1 MPQTDFY
8 NHNRFR
14 AYPLKGG
21 TDSLFRFGVVNMRES
36 ALVDVGFV
44 MGIDSEYDEQFRVKL
59 TQILITGTVITFTF
73 QDEAAS
79 ATYDFSF
86 NSTDPFGTIAEVD
99 AVEGAEFGSGFAVAG
114 DLSTLY
120 SEMGVGTHTASRA
133 FYVEE
138 GTVQTLHKH
147 FVKRFSI
154 ATQPYTEW
162 HMPADCGGSAG
173 DLWRYRVTGRD
184 LRGHRKFKPGYN
196 ATIAVI
202 ESQNAIEIG
211 TGIGA
216 GEGEPCDPVEFGSSS
231 LSSCS
236 SVVLSSE
243 SSALPAIPEARCKD
257 IFNTIN
263 GVWPD
268 ALGNFFLTALSP
280 GLTITP
286 YPDTHRIVV
295 EFLSGAYSPFCET
308 EYEGS
313 ASSEV
318 AHGSSEAALSSE
330 SSGSSISSSSA

>member
-120 SEMGVGTHTASRA
+120 SEMGVGTPHSLSGVLRRRGNGPDSAQA
-133 FYVEE
+133 LCEA
-138 GTVQTLHKH
+138 VQHSH
-147 FVKRFSI
+147 
-154 ATQPYTEW
+154 
-162 HMPADCGGSAG
+162 PALYGVAHACGLRGVAG

-216 GEGEPCDPVEFGSSS
+216 GEGEP
-231 LSSCS
+231 L
-236 SVVLSSE
+236 
-243 SSALPAIPEARCKD
+243 
-257 IFNTIN
+257 
-263 GVWPD
+263 
-268 ALGNFFLTALSP
+268 
-280 GLTITP
+280 
-286 YPDTHRIVV
+286 
-295 EFLSGAYSPFCET
+295 
-308 EYEGS
+308 
-313 ASSEV
+313 
-318 AHGSSEAALSSE
+318 
-330 SSGSSISSSSA
+330 